1 MGILSGLKNFGINLE
16 DDIYE
21 DNKAKAN
28 AGEDARAA
36 ARDTAEAERLVA
48 EEEKKKKLNQEPA
61 YLLAKSYECPVCNTS
76 FKSLAVK
83 TNRARVVGHDLD
95 LRPRYE
101 PVDTLKYTV
110 VSCPCCGYS
119 ALTRNFSNITANQ
132 KKIVKE
138 KISTNF
144 LARPEED
151 AARTIYTYDD
161 ALERY
166 ELAFATAMA
175 TTAKTSEKAYL
186 CLSMSWLVRG
196 QRKALDDTRFDYVDK
211 YMEYWN
217 TEKELQRKALEG
229 FVYASQT
236 ENFPMCGSMDQHTVN
251 YIIAAMY
258 YKTREFDK
266 AIKILPNIIIA
277 PGARKGIKDN
287 ARELKDKILKI
298 KASNVMPEENEL
310 ED

>member
-1 MGILSGLKNFGINLE
+1 MGILSGLKNFGINLN

-28 AGEDARAA
+28 AEEDARLAA
-36 ARDTAEAERLVA
+36 KEAAEAQRKAA
-48 EEEKKKKLNQEPA
+48 EEEKKKKLSEEPT
-61 YLLAKSYECPVCNTS
+61 YLLAKSYTCPVCDKP

-83 TNRARVVGHDLD
+83 ANRSRVVDHDID
-95 LRPRYE
+95 LRPKYE

-110 VSCPCCGYS
+110 VSCPNCGYS
-119 ALTRNFSNITANQ
+119 ALTRTFPNITANQ
-132 KKIVKE
+132 QKVVRE
-138 KISTNF
+138 KISKNF
-144 LARPEED
+144 LAKPED
-151 AARTIYTYDD
+151 SNKSIYTYEE

-186 CLSMSWLVRG
+186 CLSMAWLVRG
-196 QRKALDDTRFDYVDK
+196 QRKALDDTQFDYVDK
-211 YMEYWN
+211 YMEYRN
-217 TEKELQRKALEG
+217 TERELQKKALEG
-229 FVYASQT
+229 FVYAVQT
-236 ENFPMCGSMDQHTVN
+236 ENFPMCGGMDQHTVD

-266 AIKILPNIIIA
+266 AMKILPDILISA
-277 PGARKGIKDN
+277 GANKRIKDK
-287 ARELKDKILKI
+287 ARDLKDKILAI
-298 KASNVMPEENEL
+298 KASNVIPEEDDL

>member
-138 KISTNF
+138 KISTN
-144 LARPEED
+144 
-151 AARTIYTYDD
+151 
-161 ALERY
+161 
-166 ELAFATAMA
+166 LAFATAMA